1 MLAYVFDLDAV
12 SSTVGPPELR
22 GARLDHVAVAVP
34 HLGEGATPYEL
45 LGLQREGADEHVPS
59 QEVVVRLLRAGDVL
73 IELLA
78 PLTDS
83 GTVARFLA
91 KHGPGLHHLAF
102 RVNDLEAELA
112 RLAGEGV
119 PLLDSTPR
127 PGIHGTRVAFLHP
140 RFGDGVLI
148 ELVEHPST

>member
-1 MLAYVFDLDAV
+1 MLAGVFDPR
-12 SSTVGPPELR
+12 STTAGPPELR
-22 GARLDHVAVAVP
+22 HARLDHVGVAVP
-34 HLGEGATPYEL
+34 HLGEGAAPYEL
-45 LGLQREGADEHVPS
+45 LGLQREGPDEHVPS
-59 QEVVVRLLRAGDVL
+59 QDVTVRLLRAGDVL

-78 PLTDS
+78 PLGDS
-83 GTVARFLA
+83 GPLARFLA
-91 KHGPGLHHLAF
+91 RRGPGLHHLAF
-102 RVNDLEAELA
+102 RVDDLEAELA

-148 ELVEHPST
+148 ELVEHPRT